1 MKSSKTKVNNRIGVI
16 INYSSLILAVS
27 LFEYYR
33 YVEMWNYVSITA
45 VSAALFVFII
55 SFYLAY
61 GRTGAWKQV
70 HIPFAKLDEREAG
83 IIYEA
88 LRISYSVFAIVAL
101 LIMLISAVL
110 TMSVS
115 IIIFAAM
122 LLIAHILPASII
134 VWR

>member
-1 MKSSKTKVNNRIGVI
+1 MNNRIGVI
-16 INYSSLILAVS
+16 INYLSLISTVAI
-27 LFEYYR
+27 FEYYR
-33 YVEMWNYVSITA
+33 AMGDWDYLFVAAISA
-45 VSAALFVFII
+45 VLIVFII

-70 HIPFAKLDEREAG
+70 HIPFKKLDEREAG

-88 LRISYSVFAIVAL
+88 LRISYGAFGIIAL
-101 LIMLISAVL
+101 SIMLISAVV

-115 IIIFAAM
+115 IVIFAAM

-134 VWR
+134 VWK